1 LEYYEK
7 NEDNLTVWQKLKSAM
22 KLFKKLFAATI
33 ALLIILSIAGIIYV
47 LQLEEEKPEI
57 KEPEKVTRKTI
68 VPKIG
73 KPKSMPAAEGPLREV
88 AIIIDDIGYDLNAV
102 KKLLKIDA
110 NLTFAILPFQPY
122 SRKASEMLHKAKRE
136 MLLHLP
142 MEPVSY
148 PREKPGEGALFTDM
162 NNEELLLQL
171 RNNIAA
177 VPYVVGVNNHM
188 GSRFMMDDQRLSLI
202 FKELKRKKLFFV
214 DSRTSPDTRA
224 LSVAKA
230 TGLNIAERKVF
241 IDNNRNY
248 HEIYNQLINI
258 AKSKND
264 FPQIIIGHPYPETI
278 LALKDAANVMRKQGV
293 SIVPASQI
301 IKKNSKHNN
310 GSLIHKQ

>member
-1 LEYYEK
+1 MEYHEK
-7 NEDNLTVWQKLKSAM
+7 NENKLTVWQKLKSAM
-22 KLFKKLFAATI
+22 KLSKKLFTATI

-47 LQLEEEKPEI
+47 LQFEEEKPEK
-57 KEPEKVTRKTI
+57 KEPEKVTKKKVI
-68 VPKIG
+68 PKIG
-73 KPKSMPAAEGPLREV
+73 KPKPVPKTTVPLREV

-110 NLTFAILPFQPY
+110 DLTFAILPFQPY
-122 SRKASEMLHKAKRE
+122 SRQASEMLHKVKRE

-162 NNEELLLQL
+162 NNEELLMQL

-202 FKELKRKKLFFV
+202 FKELKRKNLFFV
-214 DSRTSPDTRA
+214 DSRTAPDTRA

-230 TGLNIAERKVF
+230 VGLHIAERKVF

-248 HEIYNQLINI
+248 NEIYNQLIDI

-278 LALKDAANVMRKQGV
+278 LALKDAAKVMRKQGV

-301 IKKNSKHNN
+301 IKKNSKRNN
-310 GSLIHKQ
+310 RSLIHKQ